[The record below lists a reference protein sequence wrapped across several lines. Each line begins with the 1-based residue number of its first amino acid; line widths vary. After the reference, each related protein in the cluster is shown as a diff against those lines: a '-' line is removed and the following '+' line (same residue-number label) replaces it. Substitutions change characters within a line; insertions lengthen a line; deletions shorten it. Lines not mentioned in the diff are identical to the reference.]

1 MNWTLVGKAIAT
13 AAVAAAGVL
22 ISAIDTD
29 KKDKPEVI
37 TKEKND

>member
-13 AAVAAAGVL
+13 GVVAVAGVL

-29 KKDKPEVI
+29 KKAKPEADAK
-37 TKEKND
+37 TKE

>member
-29 KKDKPEVI
+29 KKAKGEANA
-37 TKEKND
+37 KAND